1 MNKKATINYS
11 QKYSNF
17 LHRCLY
23 SVKCHFCNLLIV
35 VSQYPK
41 HLKLIHDHKDQFIC
55 IWCFEFKWKKGAS
68 NNNYTHR
75 YFCLKDHLLPKNP
88 NSEFDIEEC
97 QTAPDK
103 TLFLQ
108 CIKCNEFYNTCRN
121 IYIPNEKFKVKYFGT
136 PIGTNW
142 PLIESLLNPAH
153 LDRWKILSSSL
164 KFIDDVGFDNR
175 WLFAFNNL
183 QKVTW
188 YQCIVRKHVW
198 DDVYE
203 FLNNNEQVC
212 VLPNWSLSNGGHP
225 NDFDKYY
232 RQIIVIM
239 PNLYRYSFNLNLLHI
254 VNNCKT
260 RIHSTIPLVDRHVLK
275 YRLCITLDTL
285 SQFLN
290 AIIYITSPDSFHHK
304 GAHFYIYKPIV
315 PHLYLICMGLFKNS
329 HGLIGKLLMG
339 EGVIENIN
347 TKANATKNTIHLK
360 YIIKNTNINHILPF
374 EYILKKT
381 QTETPIYIL
390 NTLNYKLFFDINE
403 SENYFNLKREEY
415 NELQQ
420 SLQLFRNDPIR
431 LNKINTILLHEINK
445 ATRLYKHK
453 LTDKDFQIAHLRQQI
468 EKLKEDYVVPEKFKE
483 DYVVPTKKNKPD
495 IETFNEFTD
504 EESNDYVRQNIKNV
518 INDFINEEDEI
529 KQMLDEDAIIKKSIK
544 EFNAF
549 LHSEESNIQFNED
562 SNTQIDPL
570 INNQVV
576 DNEIVI
582 QTNNNEIDD
591 QTSNND
597 DQTFISE
604 TDNQTYDDDDDDDEI
619 INVDQI
625 DDDEITNVQQL
636 DENSIIMQ
644 QPNIQCYNEPQLEEN
659 SIIVQQPS
667 TNQYYTAEIN
677 KYYTEINQYYTEI
690 NKEPNNHNDLSNDN
704 SYDDENNLQIDED
717 RENVNA
723 VGQEQIDE
731 SRENVNA
738 VGEEQ
743 TDEGRENVNAVGEE
757 HDYNEKIYPRINCQ
771 PDDYKVYYNLP
782 NIQENVYNELII
794 QYNSNRQSVIQST
807 TAVRPR
813 QNEIDILQDITISIP
828 YNKY

>member
-17 LHRCLY
+17 LHRCLH

-75 YFCLKDHLLPKNP
+75 YFCLKQHLLPKNP

-183 QKVTW
+183 QKVLW
-188 YQCIVRKHVW
+188 YQCIVRKHIW

-232 RQIIVIM
+232 RQFIVIM
-239 PNLYRYSFNLNLLHI
+239 PKSYRYSFNLNLSRI
-254 VNNCKT
+254 VNICNTK
-260 RIHSTIPLVDRHVLK
+260 IDGTIPLVDRHVLK
-275 YRLCITLDTL
+275 YRLCIPLDTL

-315 PHLYLICMGLFKNS
+315 PHLYFICMGLFKNS

-347 TKANATKNTIHLK
+347 TKANATKNTIQLK
-360 YIIKNTNINHILPF
+360 YIIKNANINHILPF
-374 EYILKKT
+374 EYILKRT

-390 NTLNYKLFFDINE
+390 NTLNYKLFFDKIE
-403 SENYFNLKREEY
+403 SKNYFNLKREEY

-420 SLQLFRNDPIR
+420 SLQLFKNDPIR

-445 ATRLYKHK
+445 ATRIYKHK
-453 LTDKDFQIAHLRQQI
+453 LTDKDFQIAHLQQQI
-468 EKLKEDYVVPEKFKE
+468 EKLKEDYVVPI
-483 DYVVPTKKNKPD
+483 KKNKPD
-495 IETFNEFTD
+495 IEVFNEFTD

-518 INDFINEEDEI
+518 INDFINEEDEVNFINEEDEI
-529 KQMLDEDAIIKKSIK
+529 KQLLDEDAIIKKSIK

-570 INNQVV
+570 IDNQVV

-582 QTNNNEIDD
+582 QTTNNKID
-591 QTSNND
+591 D

-604 TDNQTYDDDDDDDEI
+604 TNNSEFHDQTYDDDDDDD
-619 INVDQI
+619 N
-625 DDDEITNVQQL
+625 DEITNVDQLNDDEIINVKQL

-644 QPNIQCYNEPQLEEN
+644 QPQLCTTNTNQYYTAEIN
-659 SIIVQQPS
+659 KGPS

-677 KYYTEINQYYTEI
+677 KYYTAEIN
-690 NKEPNNHNDLSNDN
+690 NEPNNHNDSSNDN

-723 VGQEQIDE
+723 VEQEQIDE
-731 SRENVNA
+731 NRENVNA
-738 VGEEQ
+738 VGQ
-743 TDEGRENVNAVGEE
+743 E

-807 TAVRPR
+807 TAVRSR